1 MYTAYYSSR
10 MCFKNIF
17 INTILK
23 ITKWYVVL
31 KDMSVCPLL
40 QDAHAEHQGHHG
52 QHPLRDVPR
61 APAKRVQR
69 SLELSPAR
77 ASTCSAQGQRSA
89 PTASGR
95 RRASQRSGNPTSS
108 SHSWDV
114 DAHPYA
120 RSVYMNRPVDTRVL
134 RARISFPSGTFFP
147 ARNNFSIAIIHV
159 RIHSLSFT
167 YNRIWCRDTTGVGGG
182 TGSQWEH
189 LIPPS
194 NHSHFL
200 DGSCEFGCRVRW
212 NEHARWLWARRRGFE
227 RSPALSQSQSK
238 CK

>member
-1 MYTAYYSSR
+1 MYTVYYSSR

-31 KDMSVCPLL
+31 KDVSVCPLL
-40 QDAHAEHQGHHG
+40 QDAHAEHQRHHG

-147 ARNNFSIAIIHV
+147 ARNNFSIAIIHM

-182 TGSQWEH
+182 LVANESIWSRPLTIHTFSMAHANSDVGCAGMSTPADYERDAGGSNVH
-189 LIPPS
+189 P
-194 NHSHFL
+194 
-200 DGSCEFGCRVRW
+200 R
-212 NEHARWLWARRRGFE
+212 
-227 RSPALSQSQSK
+227 
-238 CK
+238 